1 VVFRL
6 WPCDF
11 SLLLFGEFRYIFTD
25 KAIVNRVPLIAQPQ
39 LITDY
44 FPSNSWYVIIVNL
57 SFVIVAMVTIP
68 NFLNVSM

>member
-1 VVFRL
+1 M
-6 WPCDF
+6 
-11 SLLLFGEFRYIFTD
+11 
-25 KAIVNRVPLIAQPQ
+25 PLIAQPQ

-57 SFVIVAMVTIP
+57 SFVIVAIVTIP